1 MLSAIWRDAWPIR
14 SPAHPHGRRRHQW
27 DECSSS
33 KLRPWTIAAS
43 PNIASPFFSNAGGL
57 ILILWGVRHDCSS
70 AYPYESRKAP
80 LFSARSF
87 GGGHGADFEVERSF
101 DPAVYRVG
109 YLNGTRRNCVVA
121 GHDARGERAAASYTG
136 VETALCRTW
145 PELNDVDPSSVSV
158 MFAGNPRPGP
168 ISVFPSPGPSTGRAV
183 GRSRLRRHGWL

>member
-70 AYPYESRKAP
+70 AYPYERRKAP
-80 LFSARSF
+80 LFF
-87 GGGHGADFEVERSF
+87 GAVVRRGHGADFGVERSF

-121 GHDARGERAAASYTG
+121 GHGARGERAAASYTG

-145 PELNDVDPSSVSV
+145 PELNDVDPSFVSA
-158 MFAGNPRPGP
+158 MFSGNSRPDPHKRFSEPRPVNGM
-168 ISVFPSPGPSTGRAV
+168 
-183 GRSRLRRHGWL
+183 RSRS